1 MDCKIYPGSS
11 LTKQSYP
18 KLPIL
23 GVMVPHYCPAFF
35 EPKKGGFQKLSCY
48 ILLDSKFH
56 ADKTLQKQFH
66 LSFRDRRQSVALCA
80 PRNKFRLYPRFL
92 LICKYN

>member
-1 MDCKIYPGSS
+1 MDCKFYPGSS

-23 GVMVPHYCPAFF
+23 GVMGQQVPHYCPAFF

-48 ILLDSKFH
+48 IPLDSKFH
-56 ADKTLQKQFH
+56 ADKTLQKQSH
-66 LSFRDRRQSVALCA
+66 LMILRFRDRRHKNL
-80 PRNKFRLYPRFL
+80 
-92 LICKYN
+92 